1 MLPYYSTAAHIM
13 KGVKLNMAMA
23 RRLPSGSWRVQAS
36 FTDYDGVKHRA
47 SFTEATAK
55 LAETKAMMWQLGMVE
70 ADTKKQ
76 EKRLGDA
83 MDLYIDTCRVSN
95 RSPTTVRAYTS
106 MRNSQFESIIEKP
119 LKRIT
124 LMEIQKWINERSRV
138 AAPKTIRNALNLLSA
153 VLKENSIK
161 LDFDLLKLPKSNRE
175 EMEIPSDEQVS
186 ALLESI
192 YDQDDLY
199 LAVAFAALMGLRRS
213 ELCALEWADISLVED
228 TPMLTVDKALVRDE
242 NGGYVVKE
250 TKTSAGTRRLVIPDA
265 FHAELKRRRNL
276 KTRIVDITPDGLT
289 NRYSIRAKK
298 HGMPTRFHNL
308 RHYHASVMLR
318 EGVPEKYIVADMGH
332 GSFDMVRR
340 VYGHIMSEKRGE
352 INDAMNAHSSQI
364 LAGAHASAHA
374 SEKTS

>member
-1 MLPYYSTAAHIM
+1 M

-23 RRLPSGSWRVQAS
+23 KRLPSGNWRVQAS

-70 ADTKKQ
+70 ADAKKQ

-95 RSPTTVRAYTS
+95 RSSTTIRAYVS
-106 MRNSQFESIIEKP
+106 MRNNQFETLIEKP

-124 LMEIQKWINERSRV
+124 LIEIQKWINERTRV
-138 AAPKTIRNALNLLSA
+138 ASPKTVRNALNLLSA

-161 LDFDLLKLPKSNRE
+161 LDFDLLKLPKNKRE
-175 EMEIPSDEQVS
+175 EMEIPSDEQVT
-186 ALLESI
+186 ALLNSI
-192 YDQDDLY
+192 YDEDDFY
-199 LAVAFAALMGLRRS
+199 LAVALAALMGLRRS
-213 ELCALEWADISLVED
+213 EICALKWTDISVVED
-228 TPMLTVDKALVRDE
+228 TPMLMVDKALVNDE
-242 NGGYVVKE
+242 HGGYVGKD

-265 FHAELKRRRNL
+265 LYAELKRRRNL
-276 KTRIVDITPDGLT
+276 KPNIVNITPGGLT
-289 NRYSIRAKK
+289 NRYSLRAEKY
-298 HGMPTRFHNL
+298 GMPSRFHNL

-352 INDAMNAHSSQI
+352 INNAMNAHSSLI
-364 LAGAHASAHA
+364 LGSSHASSHD